1 MKKWIIGGLLFALTL
16 TTAQAET
23 ADPYAASVNTIMQ
36 QFMAKTGT
44 PGAAVVLYVNGEP
57 HTYYYGLAD
66 SKTETPVTEKTIFEL
81 GSISK
86 VMTSILLAQEIDYAK
101 MALTDSVR
109 KYLPDLGPGFE
120 KVTLQELATYTAG
133 LPFQLPATVETAQQA
148 DAYLARYQPK
158 SINEEWR
165 YSNLSMGLLG
175 AAIEKETEKEFSNLY
190 RRRILNPLGMVVG
203 TEVSP
208 AMMKYYAVGHD
219 KAGQAV
225 GPSDF
230 GLYPSAW
237 AVKSTGRDMQRF
249 LSAAIGLP
257 GTSPRL
263 FYPIRM
269 TQVVYVKTP
278 DRYQGLGW
286 QIHPLNADSITELA
300 SSPEHNDLG
309 PMDVEETYLR
319 PVYSGN
325 TLIDKTGTTNGF
337 KAYIA
342 VIPNKKAGIV
352 VMVNKAV
359 LDGNII
365 NPARRIL
372 FKTTKLA

>member
-1 MKKWIIGGLLFALTL
+1 M
-16 TTAQAET
+16 
-23 ADPYAASVNTIMQ
+23 
-36 QFMAKTGT
+36 
-44 PGAAVVLYVNGEP
+44 LYVNGEP
-57 HTYYYGLAD
+57 HTYYYGYAD
-66 SKTETPVTEKTIFEL
+66 PKTQSPVTDKTIFEL

-86 VMTSILLAQEIDYAK
+86 VMTSILFAQEIDYAK
-101 MALTDSVR
+101 MALTDPVR
-109 KYLPDLGPGFE
+109 KYLPDLAPGFD
-120 KVTLQELATYTAG
+120 KVTLQELATHTGG
-133 LPFQLPATVETAQQA
+133 LPFQLPANVQTADQA
-148 DAYLARYQPK
+148 NAYLANFQPK
-158 SINEEWR
+158 NMNEEWQ
-165 YSNLSMGLLG
+165 YSNVGIGLLG
-175 AAIEKETEKEFSNLY
+175 AAIEKETEKDFANLY
-190 RRRILNPLGMVVG
+190 RRRILNTLGMVVG

-219 KAGQAV
+219 KTGNAV
-225 GPSDF
+225 AASDF

-278 DRYQGLGW
+278 DHYQGLGW
-286 QIHPLNADSITELA
+286 QIHPLNADSISELTNA
-300 SSPEHNDLG
+300 PERNELG
-309 PMDVEETYLR
+309 PMDVDEVYLR

-342 VIPNKKAGIV
+342 VIPNKKAGIM
-352 VMVNKAV
+352 VMVNKV
-359 LDGNII
+359 VQDGNIT

-372 FKTTKLA
+372 FKTNNLL